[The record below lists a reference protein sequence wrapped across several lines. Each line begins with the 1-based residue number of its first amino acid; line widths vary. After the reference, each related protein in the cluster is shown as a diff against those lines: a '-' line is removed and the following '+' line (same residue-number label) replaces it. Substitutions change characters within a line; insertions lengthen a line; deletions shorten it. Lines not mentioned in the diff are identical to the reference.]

1 VFQYKRVSNPSL
13 PPPPSP
19 PPKKIIYYPFNTIKT
34 MKKYRS
40 ILGLL
45 LLFVL
50 QISCDNKD
58 DDQPTTTVSADFVRA
73 ADLSSL
79 PEIEAAGT
87 KFNNGTATEDM
98 LTTLK
103 NAGCNTVR
111 IRLWKNPTTGH
122 STLAEVKILAA
133 RVKAAGMKVWLTVHY
148 SDSWADPEKQAIPAE
163 WAALSYV
170 DLKIAVKEYTTLV
183 MTEINPDIIQIGNE
197 INGGLLFPY
206 GDINKE
212 LAQCLSLLKTASD
225 AVRAKSTTTKIMIH
239 YAGVD
244 GAKTDWFFDKM
255 KVIDYDYIGLSYYPV
270 WHGKDLAVVKTTVNA
285 LGKKFSKKVL
295 IAETAYP
302 FSLLWNDWTNNI
314 VGQAD
319 QLATG
324 YPATPAGQKDFVL
337 AIRNIMQESK
347 YGMGFAYWG
356 GEWVAFKGT
365 TSTSGS
371 TFENQAFYDF
381 NNKALPVISA
391 FNQ

>member
-1 VFQYKRVSNPSL
+1 
-13 PPPPSP
+13 
-19 PPKKIIYYPFNTIKT
+19 
-34 MKKYRS
+34 MKKYLS
-40 ILGLL
+40 IFGLL
-45 LLFVL
+45 FLFLL
-50 QISCDNKD
+50 QISCSDKENES
-58 DDQPTTTVSADFVRA
+58 TTVYVDPNFVRA
-73 ADLSSL
+73 ADLSYL
-79 PEIEAAGT
+79 PEIEAAGI

-111 IRLWKNPTTGH
+111 IRLWKNPKTGH
-122 STLAEVKILAA
+122 STLAEVKALAA
-133 RVKAAGMKVWLTVHY
+133 RAKAAGLKVWLSVHY
-148 SDSWADPEKQAIPAE
+148 SDTWADPGNQAIPVE

-170 DLKIAVKEYTTLV
+170 DLKTAVKEYTATV

-197 INGGLLFPY
+197 INGGILFPY

-239 YAGVD
+239 YAGID

-270 WHGKDLAVVKTTVNA
+270 WHGTDLSVVKTTVNA
-285 LGKKFSKKVL
+285 LGKKYSKKVL

-302 FSLLWNDWTNNI
+302 FTLLWNDWTNNI
-314 VGQAD
+314 VGQED
-319 QLATG
+319 QLVSG
-324 YPATPAGQKDFVL
+324 YPATPEGQKNFVL
-337 AIRNIMQESK
+337 AIRKILQESQ
-347 YGMGFAYWG
+347 YGFGFAYWG

-371 TFENQAFYDF
+371 SFENQAFYDF
-381 NNKALPVISA
+381 NNKVLPVISA
-391 FNQ
+391 FNN